1 MPALV
6 LAVLTGSLLAPAP
19 MKCRGGAMSTDEL
32 LSRARPALAVA
43 GTEQVSAGTQPGCI
57 TIAVRSSGTARL
69 VELLLRGVKVP
80 AESVDFRV
88 NERPVS
94 LRP

>member
-6 LAVLTGSLLAPAP
+6 LAALAGSLLAPGSV
-19 MKCRGGAMSTDEL
+19 KCTGSSMSTDEL
-32 LSRARPALAVA
+32 LTRARPALALA
-43 GTEQVSAGTQPGCI
+43 GTEQVTAGTQPGCI
-57 TIAVRSSGTARL
+57 TIAVRSAGTARL
-69 VELLLRGVKVP
+69 VELVLRGVKVP

-94 LRP
+94 LR

>member
-1 MPALV
+1 
-6 LAVLTGSLLAPAP
+6 
-19 MKCRGGAMSTDEL
+19 MSTDEL

-43 GTEQVSAGTQPGCI
+43 GTEEVSAGTQPGCI
-57 TIAVRSSGTARL
+57 TIAVHSRGTARL
-69 VELLLRGVKVP
+69 VGLVLRGVKVP

-94 LRP
+94 LQH